1 MDGGKLV
8 IDSKQPRP
16 SWTSEKF
23 AIIPVKE
30 IRKIEKN
37 ILKETKRWIKLAK
50 CMSK

>member
-30 IRKIEKN
+30 IRKIEK
-37 ILKETKRWIKLAK
+37 KYPEGDEE
-50 CMSK
+50 MD